1 MYGHAGAPLA
11 GEGHSVGRTQ
21 GEQGMTA
28 GRILIRG
35 ATLIDGSGRAPVKNG
50 AVLTEGSRI
59 RAVGEAAE
67 VTKGLP
73 AGDASLRV
81 IEATGKT
88 IMPGLIDSH
97 CHINYG
103 EPETEE
109 ELDLYTPMEYRALRA
124 VWNAQKVLRAGVTS
138 ICDPGSTGL
147 VAVAARDAIE
157 AGMFEG
163 PRVTAGGRYLST
175 HQSITDYY
183 PNWIGVP
190 STSSGVL
197 TMTKDEMVSE
207 VRRQVKEGVDVVK
220 IAGSGQSLYNVHAGS
235 EVEAFTLDELRTI
248 VDEVHRLGKKV
259 TIHARSGKSAAD
271 AARAGVDWIQHASFM
286 NEEDL
291 EVVGKARTPICPTW
305 TLLANIAEWGDRF
318 RVPPALI
325 DEFKRELEVAVKV
338 MRRAIDVG
346 IPLMM
351 GSEAGFAVTPYG
363 HWHARELELFVR
375 YLGISPMEAL
385 MTATKNNTIALR
397 TGGEVGLLA
406 VGKLADVLV
415 VDGDPLQ
422 DIRILQD
429 RSRLSIIMQGGQ
441 IVPTDRPWPERKIWP
456 YERTLTLG
464 GLMTREAVERVR
476 PAHTE

>member
-1 MYGHAGAPLA
+1 VAAPAREWHAQFEAQEEQA
-11 GEGHSVGRTQ
+11 MTTGR
-21 GEQGMTA
+21 M
-28 GRILIRG
+28 LIRG
-35 ATLIDGSGRAPVKNG
+35 ATLIDGSGDPPMKNG
-50 AVLTEGSRI
+50 AVLIEGSRI
-59 RAVGEAAE
+59 RTVGDTAE
-67 VTKGLP
+67 VSKGLP
-73 AGDASLRV
+73 PGDPSLKV
-81 IEATGKT
+81 IDGTGKT

-147 VAVAARDAIE
+147 VAVAVRDAIE

-197 TMTKDEMVSE
+197 TMTKDEMVRE
-207 VRRQVKEGVDVVK
+207 VRRQVKEGVDVIK

-235 EVEAFTLDELRTI
+235 EVEAFTLDELRVI

-259 TIHARSGKSAAD
+259 TIHARSGRSAAD
-271 AARAGVDWIQHASFM
+271 AARAGVDWLQHASFM
-286 NEEDL
+286 SEDDL
-291 EVVGKARTPICPTW
+291 DVVAKARTPICPTW

-318 RVPPALI
+318 RVPQALI
-325 DEFKRELEVAVKV
+325 DEFKRELEVGVKV
-338 MRRAIDVG
+338 MRRAIEAGV
-346 IPLMM
+346 PLMM

-375 YLGISPMEAL
+375 YLGMSPMEAL
-385 MTATKNNTIALR
+385 MTATKNNRLALR
-397 TGGEVGLLA
+397 NGGEVGVLA
-406 VGKLADVLV
+406 AGKLADVLV

-429 RSRLSIIMQGGQ
+429 RGRFSTIVQGGQ

-464 GLMTREAVERVR
+464 GLMTREAVERVT
-476 PAHTE
+476 PAHP